1 MIRTVS
7 AYSDGNANF
16 VAIQSSENALM
27 KPPDPQI
34 FSSVNPAPGDTA
46 GSSSSAKR
54 TVGQA
59 NRGIQSQRVPPL
71 SLFLPALALA
81 WIVATATLH
90 GADSP
95 QWGGSPSRNHVS
107 LEKNIPTEWKVGEFD
122 EKTGRWLRDSA
133 KNVRWAARLG
143 SQTYGTPVVSGG
155 KVFCATNNAAGWVP
169 RFGPNVD
176 LGCLLCFQE
185 DDGKFGWQLSRE
197 KLAAGRALD
206 WPQVG
211 ICCSP
216 LVEGKRCWLVTNRC
230 EVLCLDIEGFY
241 DRKNDG
247 PYRSEPNSDRKEAD
261 ILWCFDMIGQLGVV
275 PHNMSSCSVTATEE
289 LLLVNTG
296 NGVDESHQKVVTPD
310 APSFIA
316 LDKKT
321 GKLVWADSS
330 PGQNIVHG
338 QWSSPAYG
346 TIRGVPQAI
355 FAGGDGW
362 VYSFAGKP
370 VGGNKPE
377 LLWKFD
383 CNPKTAVWKEGG
395 QGDRATIIATPVI
408 CNDCVYIATGEDPEY
423 GEGPGHLW
431 CIDAT
436 RRGDTSPEL
445 VFDKAGKP
453 VPPRRLQ
460 AADPSAGDVVRPN
473 PNSAAVWHYSGSG
486 AKGGDAKADA
496 AKADGD
502 FKQTM
507 HRTLGMAAIQNDL
520 LVIGDLAGLLHCL
533 DAKTGRVHWTYD
545 MLSAMWGSPV
555 LVDGKIYMGNEDGDV
570 AVFELSP
577 KLKLLAKNNMGAA
590 VYTTPIVANGTLFVA
605 TRTHLIAVGSEK

>member
-1 MIRTVS
+1 
-7 AYSDGNANF
+7 
-16 VAIQSSENALM
+16 M
-27 KPPDPQI
+27 KCPNPQ
-34 FSSVNPAPGDTA
+34 T
-46 GSSSSAKR
+46 SSAVSPAAR
-54 TVGQA
+54 
-59 NRGIQSQRVPPL
+59 SF
-71 SLFLPALALA
+71 LFLSVLL
-81 WIVATATLH
+81 WGWFVVAAAVR

-95 QWGGSPSRNHVS
+95 QWGGSPGRNHVS
-107 LEKNIPTEWKVGEFD
+107 LEKNIPTEWKVGEFE
-122 EKTGRWLRDSA
+122 EKSGRWIRDSA
-133 KNVRWAARLG
+133 KNVRWVARLG

-155 KVFCATNNAAGWVP
+155 KVFCATNNAAGWIA
-169 RFGPNVD
+169 RLGPNVD

-185 DDGKFGWQLSRE
+185 IDGKFGWQLSRE
-197 KLAAGRALD
+197 KLAAGRTLD

-216 LVEGKRCWLVTNRC
+216 LVEGHRCWLVTNRC
-230 EVLCLDIEGFY
+230 EVLCLDTEGFY

-247 PYRSEPNSDRKEAD
+247 PDQSEPNTDRNEAD
-261 ILWCFDMIGQLGVV
+261 IIWSFDMMGKLGVV
-275 PHNMSSCSVTATEE
+275 PHNMSSCSVTATED

-296 NGVDESHQKVVTPD
+296 NGVDESHRKVVAPE

-321 GKLVWADSS
+321 GKLVWADNS

-346 TIRGVPQAI
+346 TVRGVPQAI

-370 VGGNKPE
+370 TGGDKPE

-383 CNPKTAVWKEGG
+383 CNPKTSVWKEGG

-408 CNDCVYIATGEDPEY
+408 CNDYVYIATGEDPEY
-423 GEGPGHLW
+423 GEAPGHLW

-453 VPPRRLQ
+453 VLPRRLQ
-460 AADPSAGDVVRPN
+460 SADPSAGEVVRPN
-473 PNSAAVWHYSGSG
+473 PNSAAVWHYAGAS
-486 AKGGDAKADA
+486 AKGDSA
-496 AKADGD
+496 AD

-507 HRTLGMAAIQNDL
+507 HRTLGMAAIQDDL

-545 MLSAMWGSPV
+545 MLSAMWGSPL

-570 AVFELSP
+570 AVFELAP
-577 KLKLLAKNNMGAA
+577 KMKLLAKNNMGGA
-590 VYTTPIVANGTLFVA
+590 VYTTPIVANGTLYVA
-605 TRTHLIAVGSEK
+605 TRTHLIAVGPEK